1 MKKIIILSTLILAS
15 ILVFSQTNK
24 NTFTAMFYNVENLF
38 DTTDDPNTKDDE
50 FTPEGSKR
58 WNTERYEKKLKN
70 LSIVISSIRD
80 DELPELVGLCEIE
93 NRKVIHDLIMQERIK
108 NARYRFVHKDSPDTR
123 GIDVALLYNAEEFL
137 YLNHKI
143 IPVKPEFDKDFKS
156 RDILYVRGI
165 INKKDTLHVFINH
178 WKSRWGGTEE
188 TEKYRVE
195 YARLVRNE
203 INRITNAYNPS
214 KILVMGD
221 LNDTPNNK
229 SVKEI
234 LKADNTGNKESLY
247 NLMLPF
253 TEKGLGTHNYKGE
266 WSVLDHIIVSN
277 SLLNSE
283 TGFVVKNKEAHIFSA
298 GWITYESKDGYKSPN
313 RTYGGLNYY
322 GGYSDHYPVYV
333 VLTKK

>member
-1 MKKIIILSTLILAS
+1 MKKVIILSALIFIS
-15 ILVFSQTNK
+15 VFVYSQVDK

-38 DTTDDPNTKDDE
+38 DIDDDPNTKDDE
-50 FTPEGSKR
+50 FTPEGSKK
-58 WNTERYEKKLKN
+58 WNKERYDKKLKN

-80 DELPELVGLCEIE
+80 NELPELVGLCEVE
-93 NRKVIHDLIMQERIK
+93 NRKVIQDLILQDRIK
-108 NARYRFVHKDSPDTR
+108 DIEYRFVHQESPDTR
-123 GIDVALLYNAEEFL
+123 GIDVALLYDAEEFH

-143 IPVKPEFDKDFKS
+143 IPVKPEFDKNFKS
-156 RDILYVRGI
+156 RDILYISGI
-165 INKKDTLHVFINH
+165 INKTDTLHVFVNH

-195 YARLVRNE
+195 YAKSLRNE
-203 INRITNAYNPS
+203 IDQITSTYRSA

-221 LNDTPNNK
+221 LNDTPINK
-229 SVKEI
+229 SVKET
-234 LKADNTGNKESLY
+234 LKADNSGNKESLN

-253 TEKGLGTHNYKGE
+253 TESGLGTHNYKGE

-277 SLLNSE
+277 SLLNCT

-298 GWITYESKDGYKSPN
+298 DWITYESKEGNKSPN
-313 RTYGGLNYY
+313 RTYGGPNYY

-333 VLTKK
+333 VLTKQ